1 MMNLICFIEY
11 NIDPFQLD
19 AFRTYAGNWGR
30 IIPECGGELI
40 GYFLPHEGT
49 NYVAYGLIGFDS
61 LAAYEAYRTRLKSD
75 PAGRENFQF
84 AQAHKFILQERRTF
98 LTAAPDTLL
107 KLSAQALGKVS

>member
-1 MMNLICFIEY
+1 MNLICFIEY

-19 AFRTYAGNWGR
+19 AFRTYAENWGR

-75 PAGRENFQF
+75 PAGRDNFQF
-84 AQAHKFILQERRTF
+84 AQRHKFILQERRTF

-107 KLSAQALGKVS
+107 KLSAGAREKVS